1 MPRRRS
7 DELMAEADRLVA
19 QAKEQRARER
29 KLERQ
34 ADDHRCRLLGR
45 ALTRIMR
52 TDANL
57 RARMKIT
64 MQGYCK
70 GDRDR
75 EVFGLDLSE
84 TWFETLTAPI
94 AARATTTPPE
104 GSDSGGL
111 SAEVTTKRL
120 PSHSLLDEGSRRI
133 PSNTAVGSLRHGA
146 PSNAIKREEP

>member
-45 ALTRIMR
+45 ALTRTMR
-52 TDANL
+52 TDVNL
-57 RARMKIT
+57 RARMKLT

-70 GDRDR
+70 VDRDR
-75 EVFGLDLSE
+75 EVFGLDLGD
-84 TWFETLTAPI
+84 TWFETLTAPR
-94 AARATTTPPE
+94 AAHATPELAESDHRRPRATATTDEPSPPRLSHE
-104 GSDSGGL
+104 SGG
-111 SAEVTTKRL
+111 AQ
-120 PSHSLLDEGSRRI
+120 HSPTIASEAT
-133 PSNTAVGSLRHGA
+133 PYVLR
-146 PSNAIKREEP
+146 PNAMRQEDP

>member
-1 MPRRRS
+1 
-7 DELMAEADRLVA
+7 MAEADRLVA

-45 ALTRIMR
+45 ALTRIIR

-75 EVFGLDLSE
+75 EVFWLDLGE
-84 TWFETLTAPI
+84 TWFETLTTPSTTS
-94 AARATTTPPE
+94 ATNPPAE
-104 GSDSGGL
+104 SD
-111 SAEVTTKRL
+111 R
-120 PSHSLLDEGSRRI
+120 
-133 PSNTAVGSLRHGA
+133 
-146 PSNAIKREEP
+146 

>member
-45 ALTRIMR
+45 AVTRIIR

-64 MQGYCK
+64 MHGYCK

-75 EVFGLDLSE
+75 EVFSLDQPN
-84 TWFETLTAPI
+84 TWFETLTAPT
-94 AARATTTPPE
+94 ATHATRSP
-104 GSDSGGL
+104 SDSDGGGHHAPTAPAEPSAPQAPHGNGLARL
-111 SAEVTTKRL
+111 SPPTET
-120 PSHSLLDEGSRRI
+120 GSRSPLSR
-133 PSNTAVGSLRHGA
+133 PNTFR
-146 PSNAIKREEP
+146 PEDP

>member
-29 KLERQ
+29 KLDRQ

-45 ALTRIMR
+45 ALTRTMR

-75 EVFGLDLSE
+75 EVFNLDQAS
-84 TWFETLTAPI
+84 TWFETLTAP
-94 AARATTTPPE
+94 TTTHAMRSP
-104 GSDSGGL
+104 SDSTGGGHHSPTAPAEPSTSETPHGGGL
-111 SAEVTTKRL
+111 ARL
-120 PSHSLLDEGSRRI
+120 SLPTDTGSRSPLSHPYTFR
-133 PSNTAVGSLRHGA
+133 PED
-146 PSNAIKREEP
+146 P